1 LSNPEL
7 EFIPT
12 TPEIEEFAKLLV
24 QHVRDVAIQECDR
37 LLTPQSLSPPSE
49 RWRRV
54 AQNGNPEALLKE
66 AIPDI
71 VDSTLFWLMD
81 AIDEGWLRL
90 SYRAE
95 NGKVADL
102 NAEGEHELGGWYV
115 GEEVGW
121 RPMYAKQRFVK
132 DFAPDS

>member
-1 LSNPEL
+1 LSNPEPK
-7 EFIPT
+7 FIPT

-24 QHVRDVAIQECDR
+24 QQVRDVAIHECDR
-37 LLTPQSLSPPSE
+37 LLTPRSRSPVSE
-49 RWRRV
+49 RWKRV

-71 VDSTLFWLMD
+71 VDATLFQLLD

-102 NAEGEHELGGWYV
+102 NAEGGHELGGWYV
-115 GEEVGW
+115 GVEVGW
-121 RPMYAKQRFVK
+121 CPMYSKQRFVN
-132 DFAPDS
+132 DFPPDS